1 MHPKPSKHPMTAATP
16 TTRSRRPI
24 CWLSVGR
31 SLVLPGLLVGLATV
45 CAGPVAGQ
53 SLRPSSSG
61 MVRQVQVARDHDFTF
76 LRTGSQVQQFADRG
90 YLIRVSPNRN
100 FEFSDVSYPYTRPEV
115 ALFVERLS
123 NQYRKACGE
132 KLVVT
137 SLTRPRLE
145 QPPNASRNSVH
156 QAGMGVDL
164 RRSNKRS
171 CRRWLEGVL
180 LDLEGKRVLEAAYES
195 RPPHYH
201 VALFPTQYKQY
212 VENLGRG
219 EPQRAD
225 TVRVTRGDTL
235 WSIARRHD
243 TSVTALKRTNAL
255 RSAMIRPGQ
264 VLRLPR

>member
-1 MHPKPSKHPMTAATP
+1 MTATTP
-16 TTRSRRPI
+16 PPCSSWRSR
-24 CWLSVGR
+24 GR
-31 SLVLPGLLVGLATV
+31 RGRLALRRILVLSCVLVSLATLGV
-45 CAGPVAGQ
+45 GPAAGQ
-53 SLRPSSSG
+53 SLRPSSSA

-100 FEFSDVSYPYTRPEV
+100 FELSDVSYPYTRPEV
-115 ALFVERLS
+115 ALFIERLAY
-123 NQYRKACGE
+123 QYHNACDE

-201 VALFPTQYKQY
+201 VALFPTQYKGY

-225 TVRVTRGDTL
+225 TVRVARGDTL
-235 WSIARRHD
+235 WSIARRHE

-255 RSAMIRPGQ
+255 RSAVIRPGQ